1 MEHTCYSLKNVPM
14 VVTRRLLALFLL
26 PGNLV
31 CDAVAARA
39 GDDRS
44 MIRSLVN
51 MLVWNF
57 VAVIVVVTLW

>member
-1 MEHTCYSLKNVPM
+1 M
-14 VVTRRLLALFLL
+14 VVVRSLLTLFLL

-31 CDAVAARA
+31 CDLAGARA
-39 GDDRS
+39 GDDRA
-44 MIRSLVN
+44 MIRSLIN

>member
-1 MEHTCYSLKNVPM
+1 MHVIKGAPVIVARS
-14 VVTRRLLALFLL
+14 LLALFLL

-31 CDAVAARA
+31 CDAAGARA
-39 GDDRS
+39 GDDRA
-44 MIRSLVN
+44 MIRSLIN

>member
-1 MEHTCYSLKNVPM
+1 MKDAP
-14 VVTRRLLALFLL
+14 VVVARSLLALFLL

-31 CDAVAARA
+31 CDATGARA
-39 GDDRS
+39 GDGRA
-44 MIRSLVN
+44 MIRTLID